1 MGPRLE
7 GPNRMYIVTRGTRI
21 PNTRINY
28 RRGAE
33 TNKQGVGM
41 GCGQE
46 KEVESDALIGQL

>member
-33 TNKQGVGM
+33 ANKQGVGM